1 MIPDIR
7 RSMVWKQIN
16 PLEPRAF
23 SKSNL
28 MQQDGNTLN
37 EGKYGLATVSS
48 HVVDAGWFMETPFQY
63 SIHEFPCVK

>member
-16 PLEPRAF
+16 PLEPGAF

-28 MQQDGNTLN
+28 MQQDTSKNLVIS
-37 EGKYGLATVSS
+37 A
-48 HVVDAGWFMETPFQY
+48 M
-63 SIHEFPCVK
+63 I